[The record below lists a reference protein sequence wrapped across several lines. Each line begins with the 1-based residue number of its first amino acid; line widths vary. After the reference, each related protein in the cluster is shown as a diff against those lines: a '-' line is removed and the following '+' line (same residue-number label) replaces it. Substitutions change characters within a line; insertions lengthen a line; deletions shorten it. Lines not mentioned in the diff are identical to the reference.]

1 MRFLHTSDWHL
12 GQKLLFRDREEEHRL
27 ALDWLRQVIV
37 EHQVDVLL
45 VAGDIFDIGNPPN
58 YARRLYY
65 GFLTGLLGTS
75 CRHIVITGGNHDSPS
90 MLDAPRA
97 LLEALHIHV
106 VGAASADPQDELI
119 ELRDPNG
126 RVEAVVAAV
135 PFLRDR
141 DLRHGVAGEGGLE
154 RQQRIQEGLHR
165 HYAQLAAAAAPYAE
179 AGVPLLAM
187 GHLYARGAQAS
198 ARQDN
203 IYIGNTE
210 NMDAADF
217 PALFRYVAL
226 GHLHRPQLVGE
237 REHIRYSGSLIPLSF
252 SETADDK
259 GVYLVDFDKGE
270 RRSIQ
275 FLEASVFRRLKTVEG
290 TLEEV
295 KQRLRR
301 FDERGERDLRP
312 WVEVIIHTDEL
323 IPQLDVLLNEFTAS
337 MYLELLKIRLQRSAY
352 RGLDDQVEEETDLQ
366 DMEALDVFRKKCE
379 SYGSPPEEM
388 DALEATF
395 HELQQWI
402 MEKTE

>member
-1 MRFLHTSDWHL
+1 
-12 GQKLLFRDREEEHRL
+12 
-27 ALDWLRQVIV
+27 
-37 EHQVDVLL
+37 
-45 VAGDIFDIGNPPN
+45 
-58 YARRLYY
+58 
-65 GFLTGLLGTS
+65 
-75 CRHIVITGGNHDSPS
+75 
-90 MLDAPRA
+90 
-97 LLEALHIHV
+97 
-106 VGAASADPQDELI
+106 
-119 ELRDPNG
+119 
-126 RVEAVVAAV
+126 
-135 PFLRDR
+135 
-141 DLRHGVAGEGGLE
+141 
-154 RQQRIQEGLHR
+154 
-165 HYAQLAAAAAPYAE
+165 
-179 AGVPLLAM
+179 LLAM

-301 FDERGERDLRP
+301 ADERGERDLRP